1 MNVAIMNNDKEHQ
14 FERLVRQHKRT
25 IYTVC
30 YLFSHDN
37 AEVDDLFQEILIRMW
52 NGFDS
57 YEGRSDARTWIYRV
71 AFNAALNWNK
81 KQRRRIETVPLTVDI
96 DPYEANDPSTQQ
108 IRELYDRISRLDLV
122 DRSLILLWLEG
133 VSYEEIGAIVGIT
146 ASHVGVRLL
155 RIKDKLVKM
164 SDNK

>member
-1 MNVAIMNNDKEHQ
+1 MNNDKEHR
-14 FERLVRQHKRT
+14 FELLVRQHKRT

-30 YLFSHDN
+30 YMFSHDN

>member
-1 MNVAIMNNDKEHQ
+1 MDNDKEHR

-30 YLFSHDN
+30 YMFSHDKAKIDN
-37 AEVDDLFQEILIRMW
+37 LFQEILIRMW

-108 IRELYDRISRLDLV
+108 IRELYDRISHLDLV

>member
-1 MNVAIMNNDKEHQ
+1 MNNDKEHQ

-30 YLFSHDN
+30 YMFSHDN

>member
-1 MNVAIMNNDKEHQ
+1 MNNGKEHQ

-108 IRELYDRISRLDLV
+108 IRELYDRISHLDLV

-133 VSYEEIGAIVGIT
+133 VSYVEIGAIVGIT

-155 RIKDKLVKM
+155 RIKDKMVKM

>member
-1 MNVAIMNNDKEHQ
+1 MNNDKEHQ

-108 IRELYDRISRLDLV
+108 IRELYDRISHLDLV

>member
-1 MNVAIMNNDKEHQ
+1 MNNDKEHQ

-81 KQRRRIETVPLTVDI
+81 KQRRRIETVP
-96 DPYEANDPSTQQ
+96 P
-108 IRELYDRISRLDLV
+108 
-122 DRSLILLWLEG
+122 
-133 VSYEEIGAIVGIT
+133 
-146 ASHVGVRLL
+146 H
-155 RIKDKLVKM
+155 
-164 SDNK
+164 

>member
-1 MNVAIMNNDKEHQ
+1 MNNDKEHQ

-37 AEVDDLFQEILIRMW
+37 AEVDDLFQEILIRMR
-52 NGFDS
+52 NGFDN

-108 IRELYDRISRLDLV
+108 IRELYDRISCLDLV

-155 RIKDKLVKM
+155 RIKEKLVNM
-164 SDNK
+164 SKNK

>member
-1 MNVAIMNNDKEHQ
+1 MNNDKEHQ

-133 VSYEEIGAIVGIT
+133 VSYEEIGAIVSIT

>member
-1 MNVAIMNNDKEHQ
+1 MNNDKEHQ

-108 IRELYDRISRLDLV
+108 IRELYDRISHLDLV
-122 DRSLILLWLEG
+122 DRSFILLWLEG

>member
-1 MNVAIMNNDKEHQ
+1 MDNDKEHR
-14 FERLVRQHKRT
+14 FELLVRQHKRT

-30 YLFSHDN
+30 YMFSHDK
-37 AEVDDLFQEILIRMW
+37 AEIDDLFQEILIRMW

-81 KQRRRIETVPLTVDI
+81 KQRHRIETVPLTVDI
-96 DPYEANDPSTQQ
+96 DPYEADDPSTQQ

>member
-1 MNVAIMNNDKEHQ
+1 MNNDKEHQ

-108 IRELYDRISRLDLV
+108 IRELYDRISCLDLV

-146 ASHVGVRLL
+146 PNHVGVRLL

>member
-1 MNVAIMNNDKEHQ
+1 MNNDKEHQ

-155 RIKDKLVKM
+155 RIKEKLVNM
-164 SDNK
+164 SKNK